1 MTTTDRLIQEL
12 SALFADNSY
21 SKEYIKERLD
31 SLAEVAKMEGEI
43 NQTKKFFKASNP
55 TYPLGAVGLVEPE
68 QVNGDDNSHFDHQ
81 L

>member
-1 MTTTDRLIQEL
+1 MTTTDKLIQEL
-12 SALFADNSY
+12 STLLSDNSY

-43 NQTKKFFKASNP
+43 NQTKKFFKSINP
-55 TYPLGAVGLVEPE
+55 TYPLGAVGLTEPE
-68 QVNGDDNSHFDHQ
+68 QVNGDDNSNFDYQ